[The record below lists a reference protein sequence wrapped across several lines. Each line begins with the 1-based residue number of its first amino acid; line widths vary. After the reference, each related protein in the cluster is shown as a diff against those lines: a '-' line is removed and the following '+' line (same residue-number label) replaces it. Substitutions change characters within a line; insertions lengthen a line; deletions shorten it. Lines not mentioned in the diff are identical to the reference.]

1 MDTVANAS
9 ATALSTPTATAQ
21 EIELAVRGIIAQSLA
36 ISIDQVSPTVS
47 LIEGLGAESLD
58 FLDIV
63 FQLER
68 TYQIQITRG
77 ELEKAARGD
86 MSEEDF
92 APKGVISDA
101 GLVRLR
107 ELMPE
112 AADKIVPGLR
122 PAHILALFTVQTFVQ
137 MVLRKQAQSMQD
149 AAAAKPDG
157 ASSDV
162 SPADATSQPAN
173 TPSPDSSAAT

>member
-1 MDTVANAS
+1 MDTVATAMAS
-9 ATALSTPTATAQ
+9 SPTTTPSAPALASAQ

-36 ISIDQVSPTVS
+36 IHIDQVAPSIS

-101 GLVRLR
+101 GLARLR

-137 MVLRKQAQSMQD
+137 MVLKKQ
-149 AAAAKPDG
+149 AAAA
-157 ASSDV
+157 
-162 SPADATSQPAN
+162 
-173 TPSPDSSAAT
+173 SPDLTAATGTPNPAAAA

>member
-1 MDTVANAS
+1 MDTVAAIPVNTAPAS
-9 ATALSTPTATAQ
+9 AQ
-21 EIELAVRGIIAQSLA
+21 EIELAVRAIIAQSLA

-137 MVLRKQAQSMQD
+137 MVLKKQAQSMQD
-149 AAAAKPDG
+149 AATADHPGG
-157 ASSDV
+157 ASSDA
-162 SPADATSQPAN
+162 SPASATSHPAN
-173 TPSPDSSAAT
+173 TASAAA